1 MFVNNK
7 SMILH
12 LERKFTSPT
21 ETFIVNQINAVNT
34 MKHNVFTVE
43 NLNFLKVK
51 ATVYNPPKSPAFS
64 TKFLKKNHYKYFEA
78 ILKKQTPKIIHS
90 HYLTDAAFFHPLTKN
105 LNIPKVCSC
114 YGYDV
119 SVIPRKFGLLA
130 KYYYKKVFKEYD
142 LFLAMTD
149 EMKNDLLAIGCP
161 KSKLMVHYHGID
173 TYFFDLQREYELK
186 NGVFNILT
194 IASLY
199 PVKGHLSVLKAVKL
213 FSKKNP
219 EIEVRY
225 TIVGNGILKEKL
237 EDFVKKN
244 KLAEKIIFQPG
255 IKHGPEFINFL
266 NEADVFLH
274 PSITTKENDKEG
286 IPGAIVEAMASGL
299 PVISTQH
306 GGIPFI
312 IENNKTGF
320 LVKEHDSSS
329 IAQYLELLYN
339 NKDLR
344 IKIGRNA
351 NKYAKSKL
359 DLFEKAKDLK
369 EIYNSLIAKNAKY
382 INS

>member
-1 MFVNNK
+1 MV
-7 SMILH
+7 LH

-34 MKHNVFTVE
+34 VNHNVFAVE

-51 ATVYNPPKSPAFS
+51 ATVYNPPKPSAFS
-64 TKFLKKNHYKYFEA
+64 TKFLKNNHKKYFET
-78 ILKKQTPKIIHS
+78 ILKKQAPKIIHS
-90 HYLTDAAFFHPLTKN
+90 HYLTDAVFFHPLTKN

-130 KYYYKKVFKEYD
+130 QYYYKKVFKEYD

-161 KSKLMVHYHGID
+161 DSKIKVHYHGID
-173 TYFFDLQREYELK
+173 TNFFDLQREYEIK
-186 NGVFNILT
+186 NGVFNVLT

-213 FSKKNP
+213 FSMRNP
-219 EIEVRY
+219 EINFRY
-225 TIVGNGILKEKL
+225 TIIGNGILKEKL
-237 EDFVKKN
+237 EDFVEKN
-244 KLAEKIIFQPG
+244 KLVDKVVFHPG
-255 IKHGPEFINFL
+255 MKHGQEFINFL

-274 PSITTKENDKEG
+274 PSITTKQNDKEG

-299 PVISTQH
+299 PVISTRH

-320 LVKEHDSSS
+320 LVKEHDSFS
-329 IAQYLELLYN
+329 IAKYLELLYN

-344 IKIGRNA
+344 MKIGKNA
-351 NKYAKSKL
+351 NEHAKSNL
-359 DLFEKAKDLK
+359 DLFEKAKDLI
-369 EIYNSLIAKNAKY
+369 EIYSSLIAKNAEHLISK
-382 INS
+382 